1 MSENE
6 QEIVPVKLSDVADGF
21 KIVTIDKLGNVHNS
35 IRVAIEPPEFTFG
48 YCFRTAGKW
57 LAASAIYAAI
67 GWIVAAII
75 YQVVK

>member
-6 QEIVPVKLSDVADGF
+6 QEQTVPVKITEIADSYKYICG
-21 KIVTIDKLGNVHNS
+21 DKYAVH
-35 IRVAIEPPEFTFG
+35 VVMTQPPEVTFG

-57 LAASAIYAAI
+57 FAASSIYAAI

-75 YQVVK
+75 YQIAKAL